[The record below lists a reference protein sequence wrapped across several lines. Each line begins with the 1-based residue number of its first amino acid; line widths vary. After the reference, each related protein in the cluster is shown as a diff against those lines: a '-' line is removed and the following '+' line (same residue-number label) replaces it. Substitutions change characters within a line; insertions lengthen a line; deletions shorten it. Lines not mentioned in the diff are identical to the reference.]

1 MNMLVL
7 VVAGVF
13 VIAGLVLIVLSFLV
27 GRTKPVAES
36 AGAGAAAGASP
47 AESTA
52 AFIDEPL
59 AKDMEH
65 DLRDRK
71 KAVPVTAVAAAASAA
86 TSAAAGA
93 TATSGAGAATA
104 ASEVAETKAVDAA
117 PVEKAKEKTVAAPAT
132 VAVAEAAAP
141 SPTPAANLVGFNFR
155 VQLGFKFL
163 QNGLYEDGVAEF
175 QKALALT
182 DDRDAKLKLYVE
194 IGNAFRT
201 QHMSGP
207 AAASYMQ
214 ATSYT
219 ENPMLLEHLE
229 RTISEMMESDT
240 STQGTSGSTKEE

>member
-7 VVAGVF
+7 AVAGVF
-13 VIAGLVLIVLSFLV
+13 VLAGLVLIVLSFLV
-27 GRTKPVAES
+27 GRAKPASES
-36 AGAGAAAGASP
+36 ALAGASAAAP
-47 AESTA
+47 TELTA
-52 AFIDEPL
+52 AFIDQPL
-59 AKDMEH
+59 AKDMAD

-71 KAVPVTAVAAAASAA
+71 KAVPDAAAAVTAIAPEVASKVAA
-86 TSAAAGA
+86 DAGAAAAGL
-93 TATSGAGAATA
+93 
-104 ASEVAETKAVDAA
+104 AEEAE
-117 PVEKAKEKTVAAPAT
+117 EKAEEKEA
-132 VAVAEAAAP
+132 VAVSSAP
-141 SPTPAANLVGFNFR
+141 PPPTPAANLVGFNFR

-201 QHMSGP
+201 QRMSGP

>member
-1 MNMLVL
+1 MNTLVL
-7 VVAGVF
+7 AVAGVF
-13 VIAGLVLIVLSFLV
+13 VLAGLVLIVLSFLV

-36 AGAGAAAGASP
+36 ARTGVAVDASP
-47 AESTA
+47 AENAA
-52 AFIDEPL
+52 AFIDKPL
-59 AKDMEH
+59 AKDMED
-65 DLRDRK
+65 DLGDRK
-71 KAVPVTAVAAAASAA
+71 KAVPTPAVAAAASATTA
-86 TSAAAGA
+86 PAGAAAGV
-93 TATSGAGAATA
+93 TATSDVAAATA
-104 ASEVAETKAVDAA
+104 ASEAAETKAADAA
-117 PVEKAKEKTVAAPAT
+117 PAERAEERAGPAAT
-132 VAVAEAAAP
+132 AAA
-141 SPTPAANLVGFNFR
+141 PTPAANLVGFNFR

-194 IGNAFRT
+194 IGNVFRT
-201 QHMSGP
+201 QRMSGP

-229 RTISEMMESDT
+229 RTISDMMESDT

>member
-7 VVAGVF
+7 AVAGVF
-13 VIAGLVLIVLSFLV
+13 VLAGLVLIVLSFLV
-27 GRTKPVAES
+27 GRSKPATES
-36 AGAGAAAGASP
+36 AQAGASP
-47 AESTA
+47 AEATA
-52 AFIDEPL
+52 AFIDQPL
-59 AKDMEH
+59 ATDMAN
-65 DLRDRK
+65 DLKDRK
-71 KAVPVTAVAAAASAA
+71 RIVPAVVAAVTATAPEVVKPVAA
-86 TSAAAGA
+86 
-93 TATSGAGAATA
+93 GAGAAGAGA
-104 ASEVAETKAVDAA
+104 AVADIAGEAEEKAEEKAV
-117 PVEKAKEKTVAAPAT
+117 
-132 VAVAEAAAP
+132 VAVSSAPP
-141 SPTPAANLVGFNFR
+141 SPSPAANLVGFNFR

-201 QHMSGP
+201 QHMKGP